1 MNFLHPL
8 FWLGLGALAVPVYLH
23 LRRADRETVVAFA
36 ALRFLDDLPTARR
49 APLQL
54 RQILLL
60 LLRALAVL
68 LLVAAFARPFFT
80 PRDEHTTSSTVYLFD
95 NTLSRQADPRWEDDK
110 RLIARALRTAGPR
123 QQTAVVELA
132 GQPRVV
138 VGWGDAPAPA
148 ATMVENLPP
157 THQRGA
163 FLAGFR
169 LANSL
174 LQQSLGEKKS
184 LVFLTD
190 NQQNQWEE
198 STGIVPFLTPGLV
211 TMPDP
216 PREKSRPN
224 LSVSRPRVQRFF
236 AGEKCVMQFVCEVR
250 HEGLTTDPTVTLGV
264 NGQEILRRTMA
275 LKDAPP
281 AILLTAQWEADPA
294 QWVDG
299 IVRADAA
306 DDALAAD
313 NTVRFAC
320 APLREGKVC
329 LLSNSAYLRAAL
341 DADVSRGKWSAQI
354 LPPDELAAALAAPG
368 TADADVL
375 VLDASYLASSQA
387 RQLVDRYFAGGRG
400 VFIAVDRETTL
411 IDGALRQYGFTPKTS
426 TAAAPEPP
434 AAPLRF
440 FTQDSP
446 VFAPFKLAE
455 LGNVLEVR
463 MEKYHPLQTSDAKPI
478 LFAQNGDAVLF
489 EGLHGP
495 GRLLVAAF
503 GFDRVHTDWVIHP
516 TFLPFL
522 DQALQSLRPQPLLTT
537 NLEPGETWL
546 ATVPRQTRVG
556 RLHLRDGKR
565 EIDSGTLDA
574 SGRALIKMPDT
585 PGNYRVTYDD
595 AATTEQMVS
604 VNPAPEESDLH
615 YVPAGADPLR
625 VWTMNAALGG
635 SAAVAVPTQGNSPRG
650 GTAEAQPW
658 WWYVALAGLV
668 ALFAELAFTSTSR
681 GALAT

>member
-1 MNFLHPL
+1 MNFLHPW

-23 LRRADRETVVAFA
+23 LRRRDRETVVAFA

-54 RQILLL
+54 RQLLLL
-60 LLRALAVL
+60 LLRTLAVL
-68 LLVAAFARPFFT
+68 LLVAAFTRPLRT

-95 NTLSRQADPRWEDDK
+95 NTLSRQADPRWEEDK
-110 RLIARALRTAGPR
+110 RLIVQALRAAGPR
-123 QQTAVVELA
+123 QQTAVVELT
-132 GQPRVV
+132 GQPHVLA
-138 VGWGDAPAPA
+138 GWGDSPVSA
-148 ATMVENLPP
+148 ATVVENLPH

-174 LQQSLGEKKS
+174 LEQSLGEKRS

-198 STGIVPFLTPGLV
+198 STGTVPFLTPGLV
-211 TMPDP
+211 SMPNP

-236 AGEKCVMQFVCEVR
+236 VGEKCLMQFVCEVR

-264 NGQEILRRTMA
+264 NGQEILRRTLS
-275 LKDAPP
+275 LKGAPP

-299 IVRADAA
+299 IVRADTT

-341 DADVSRGKWSAQI
+341 GPDVSRGKWAARI
-354 LPPDELAAALAAPG
+354 LPADELAAALAEPA
-368 TADADVL
+368 ASDADVL
-375 VLDASYLASSQA
+375 MLDASYLASGQA
-387 RQLVDRYFAGGRG
+387 RQLVERYFAGGRG

-411 IDGALRQYGFTPKTS
+411 IDGALRQYGFIPKADAES
-426 TAAAPEPP
+426 PP

-440 FTQDSP
+440 FSQDSA
-446 VFAPFKLAE
+446 VFAPFKVAD
-455 LGNVLEVR
+455 LGNLLEAR
-463 MEKYHPLQTSDAKPI
+463 LEKYHPLQTLDAKPI

-489 EGLHGP
+489 EGLHGA
-495 GRLLVAAF
+495 GRLLVSAF
-503 GFDRVHTDWVIHP
+503 GFDRAHTDWVIHP

-522 DQALQSLRPQPLLTT
+522 DQALQSLRPQPILTA

-546 ATVPRQTRVG
+546 ATVPKQTHVN
-556 RLHLRDGKR
+556 RLHLRDGTR
-565 EIDSGTLDA
+565 EIDSATLDA
-574 SGRALIKMPDT
+574 NGRGLIRMPDA

-595 AATTEQMVS
+595 GTPTEQMLS
-604 VNPAPEESDLH
+604 VNPAPEESELH
-615 YVPAGADPLR
+615 YLTDGADPLR
-625 VWTMNAALGG
+625 AWTMNAAPGG
-635 SAAVAVPTQGNSPRG
+635 STADAQTAARNVPD
-650 GTAEAQPW
+650 AEAQPW
-658 WWYVALAGLV
+658 WWYVALAGLTV
-668 ALFAELAFTSTSR
+668 LFAELAFTSTGR
-681 GALAT
+681 GAVAT